1 MATFFT
7 MPKLGMNMTEGH
19 ITNWLVKEGAAIKE
33 GDPILEIETDKA
45 TNEVESP
52 ASGILAKIMHDVGED
67 VPCNSVLA
75 VILEKGENLPADIPA
90 IIGQEVEPKAEAVV
104 KPEDK
109 SGKNESSSSPKSG
122 KTRVRISPS
131 AKKLARELGI
141 DINSIVPSG
150 SQIKREDVQLAFN
163 TVNKS
168 KTTKPDAGTVKPYS
182 GIRKRTGEA
191 MAASTSKTARV
202 PLFLE
207 ANAEGLLKQRKA
219 MEGSV
224 GKISYN
230 VLLAKLT
237 AEALVEF
244 PYMNAQLSG
253 DEIWEFKQVNIGI
266 AVDSE
271 KGLFVPVLK
280 DVDKRSIEDLH
291 KEFLAAAERAQNGKA
306 STDDLSEGT
315 FTITNLG
322 AQEIESFVPI
332 INYPQC
338 AILGI
343 GAIKSKAVVIDGKV
357 ESRHMIGLTLV
368 FDHRLVDGG
377 PAARFFQKIKH
388 LIEGLDK

>member
-1 MATFFT
+1 MATYFT
-7 MPKLGMNMTEGH
+7 MPKLGMNMIEGR
-19 ITNWLVKEGAAIKE
+19 IVSWLAKEGAAIKE
-33 GDPILEIETDKA
+33 GDLILEIETDKA
-45 TNEVESP
+45 TNEVEAP
-52 ASGILAKIMHDVGED
+52 ASGILAKIIHTVGEE

-90 IIGQEVEPKAEAVV
+90 MIGQEVAPKAEVVV
-104 KPEDK
+104 KSEEK
-109 SGKNESSSSPKSG
+109 TTKHESSGSSEPG

-131 AKKLARELGI
+131 AKKLAHELGV
-141 DINSIVPSG
+141 DINLIVPSG
-150 SQIKREDVQLAFN
+150 SQIRREDVQQAFN
-163 TVNKS
+163 AAGKS
-168 KTTKPDAGTVKPYS
+168 KTTKPAGVTVKPYS

-191 MAASTSKTARV
+191 MAVSARTTVQV

-207 ANAEGLLKQRKA
+207 ADAEGLLKQRKA
-219 MEGSV
+219 LESSA

-230 VLLAKLT
+230 ILLAKLT
-237 AEALVEF
+237 AKALTEF

-253 DEIWEFKQVNIGI
+253 DEIWEYQQINIGI

-280 DVDKRSIEDLH
+280 NADKKSIENLN
-291 KEFLAAAERAQNGKA
+291 KEFLAAAERSQNGKA
-306 STDDLSEGT
+306 SVDDLSEGT

-338 AILGI
+338 AILGV
-343 GAIKSKAVVIDGKV
+343 GAIKPKAVVIDGKV

-368 FDHRLVDGG
+368 FDHRLVDGA
-377 PAARFFQKIKH
+377 PAARFLQKIKQ
-388 LIEGLDK
+388 LIENSIY

>member
-52 ASGILAKIMHDVGED
+52 SSGILAKIIHDVGED
-67 VPCNSVLA
+67 VPCNTVLA

-90 IIGQEVEPKAEAVV
+90 VIGQEVAPKAETVV

-109 SGKNESSSSPKSG
+109 NGKNESSGSQKSG
-122 KTRVRISPS
+122 ETRVRISPS

-150 SQIKREDVQLAFN
+150 SQIKREDVQIAFN
-163 TVNKS
+163 TGNKS
-168 KTTKPDAGTVKPYS
+168 KITKPAAVTVKPYS

-191 MAASTSKTARV
+191 MAVSTSTTAQV

-219 MEGSV
+219 MEGSF

-230 VLLAKLT
+230 VLLAKLI

-253 DEIWEFKQVNIGI
+253 DEIWEFWQVNIGI

-291 KEFLAAAERAQNGKA
+291 KEFLAVTKRVQNGKA
-306 STDDLSEGT
+306 STDELSEGT

-322 AQEIESFVPI
+322 AQEIKSFVPI

-343 GAIKSKAVVIDGKV
+343 GAIKPKAVVIDGEV

-368 FDHRLVDGG
+368 FDHRLVDGA

-388 LIEGLDK
+388 LIEELDK

>member
-1 MATFFT
+1 MAIFFT

-19 ITNWLVKEGAAIKE
+19 ITNWLATEGAAIKE

-52 ASGILAKIMHDVGED
+52 ASGIFAKIMHTVGED

-75 VILEKGENLPADIPA
+75 VILEEGENLPSDIPTM
-90 IIGQEVEPKAEAVV
+90 IGQEVAPKAEVVV

-109 SGKNESSSSPKSG
+109 SIKNESSSSSTSREK
-122 KTRVRISPS
+122 RIRISPS

-141 DINSIVPSG
+141 DINSIIPSR

-163 TVNKS
+163 TANKS
-168 KTTKPDAGTVKPYS
+168 KMTKPAAVTVKPYS

-191 MAASTSKTARV
+191 MAASASTTARV

-207 ANAEGLLKQRKA
+207 ANADGLLKQRKA
-219 MEGSV
+219 MESSV

-230 VLLAKLT
+230 VLLAKLA

-244 PYMNAQLSG
+244 PYMNTQLSG
-253 DEIWEFKQVNIGI
+253 DEIWEFGQVNIGV

-271 KGLFVPVLK
+271 KGLFVPILK
-280 DVDKRSIEDLH
+280 NVDKRSIEDLH
-291 KEFLAAAERAQNGKA
+291 KEFLAVAERAQNGKVSA
-306 STDDLSEGT
+306 DDLSEGT

-338 AILGI
+338 AILGV
-343 GAIKSKAVVIDGKV
+343 GAIKPKAVVINGKV

-368 FDHRLVDGG
+368 FDHRLVDGA

>member
-90 IIGQEVEPKAEAVV
+90 IIGQEVAPKAEAVV

-109 SGKNESSSSPKSG
+109 SGKNESSSLPKSG

-191 MAASTSKTARV
+191 MAASTNTTARV

-219 MEGSV
+219 VEGSV

-291 KEFLAAAERAQNGKA
+291 KEFLVVAERAQNGKA

-343 GAIKSKAVVIDGKV
+343 GAIKPKAVVIDGKV

-368 FDHRLVDGG
+368 FDHRLVDGA

>member
-52 ASGILAKIMHDVGED
+52 ASGILSMIMHDVGED

-90 IIGQEVEPKAEAVV
+90 VIGQEVALKAEAVI

-109 SGKNESSSSPKSG
+109 SGKNELSSSPKSG

-163 TVNKS
+163 TANKS
-168 KTTKPDAGTVKPYS
+168 KMIKPDAATVKPYS

-191 MAASTSKTARV
+191 MVASTYKTARV

-207 ANAEGLLKQRKA
+207 ANAEGMLKQRKA

-244 PYMNAQLSG
+244 PYMNTQLSG
-253 DEIWEFKQVNIGI
+253 DEIWEFQHVNIGI

-271 KGLFVPVLK
+271 KGLFAPVLK
-280 DVDKRSIEDLH
+280 DVDKRSFEDLH
-291 KEFLAAAERAQNGKA
+291 KEFLAAAERARNGKA
-306 STDDLSEGT
+306 SADDLSEGT

-338 AILGI
+338 AILGV
-343 GAIKSKAVVIDGKV
+343 GAIKPKAVVIDGKV

-368 FDHRLVDGG
+368 FDHRLVDGA

>member
-19 ITNWLVKEGAAIKE
+19 ITNWLVKEGAVIKE

-52 ASGILAKIMHDVGED
+52 ASGILAKIIHDVGED
-67 VPCNSVLA
+67 VPCNIVLA
-75 VILEKGENLPADIPA
+75 VILEKGENLPADIPVV
-90 IIGQEVEPKAEAVV
+90 IGQEVAPKAEAVV

-163 TVNKS
+163 TANKS
-168 KTTKPDAGTVKPYS
+168 KMTKPTAATVKPYS

-191 MAASTSKTARV
+191 MTASTSTTAQV

-219 MEGSV
+219 MEGSI

-244 PYMNAQLSG
+244 PDMNAQLSG
-253 DEIWEFKQVNIGI
+253 DEIWEFQHVNIGI

-280 DVDKRSIEDLH
+280 NVDKRSIEDIH
-291 KEFLAAAERAQNGKA
+291 KEFLAVAERARNGKA

-338 AILGI
+338 AILGV
-343 GAIKSKAVVIDGKV
+343 GAIKPKAVVIDEKV

-368 FDHRLVDGG
+368 FDHRLVDGA

-388 LIEGLDK
+388 LIEELDK

>member
-19 ITNWLVKEGAAIKE
+19 IISWLVKEGTSIKE

-45 TNEVESP
+45 TNEVEAP

-75 VILEKGENLPADIPA
+75 VILEKGENLPSDIPA
-90 IIGQEVEPKAEAVV
+90 VIGQEVAPKAEVVV
-104 KPEDK
+104 KSEEKNVKNK
-109 SGKNESSSSPKSG
+109 SGNLSAPKA
-122 KTRVRISPS
+122 KRVRISPS
-131 AKKLARELGI
+131 AKKLARELGV
-141 DINSIVPSG
+141 DINSIAPSG
-150 SQIKREDVQLAFN
+150 SQIRREDVQKAFDGLD
-163 TVNKS
+163 KS
-168 KTTKPDAGTVKPYS
+168 EITKPAGVTVKPYS
-182 GIRKRTGEA
+182 GMRKRTGEA
-191 MAASTSKTARV
+191 MTTSTSATAQV

-207 ANAEGLLKQRKA
+207 ANAEGLLKQRKELKA
-219 MEGSV
+219 SI

-230 VLLAKLT
+230 VLLAKLV

-253 DEIWEFKQVNIGI
+253 DEIWEFLNVNIGI

-271 KGLFVPVLK
+271 KGLFVPVLRN
-280 DVDKRSIEDLH
+280 VDKKSIGDLH
-291 KEFLAAAERAQNGKA
+291 IEFLAAAERAQNGKA
-306 STDDLSEGT
+306 SPDDLSEGT

-338 AILGI
+338 AILGV
-343 GAIKSKAVVIDGKV
+343 GAIKSKAIVINGKV

-368 FDHRLVDGG
+368 FDHRLVDGA
-377 PAARFFQKIKH
+377 PAARFLQKIKH
-388 LIEGLDK
+388 LIEELDK

>member
-1 MATFFT
+1 MAIFFT

-19 ITNWLVKEGAAIKE
+19 ITNWLAEEGAAIKE

-52 ASGILAKIMHDVGED
+52 VSGILAKIMHDIGED

-75 VILEKGENLPADIPA
+75 VILKKGENMPVDIPA
-90 IIGQEVEPKAEAVV
+90 MIGQDVAPKAEVVV
-104 KPEDK
+104 KPKDK
-109 SGKNESSSSPKSG
+109 SGKNESSDSPESG

-131 AKKLARELGI
+131 AKKLARELDI

-163 TVNKS
+163 AANKS
-168 KTTKPDAGTVKPYS
+168 KITKPAAVTVKPYS
-182 GIRKRTGEA
+182 GMRKRTGEA
-191 MAASTSKTARV
+191 MAVSTSKTARV

-219 MEGSV
+219 MDSSV

-230 VLLAKLT
+230 VLIAKLA

-244 PYMNAQLSG
+244 PYMNTQLSS
-253 DEIWEFKQVNIGI
+253 DEIWEFRQVNIGV

-280 DVDKRSIEDLH
+280 DVSKKPIEELH
-291 KEFLAAAERAQNGKA
+291 KEFLAVAERAQNGKA

-343 GAIKSKAVVIDGKV
+343 GAIKPKAIVINGKV
-357 ESRHMIGLTLV
+357 ESRHMIRLTLV
-368 FDHRLVDGG
+368 FDHRLVDGV
-377 PAARFFQKIKH
+377 PAARFLQKIKH
-388 LIEGLDK
+388 LIEELDK

>member
-1 MATFFT
+1 MAIFFT
-7 MPKLGMNMTEGH
+7 MPKLGMNMIEGH
-19 ITNWLVKEGAAIKE
+19 ITSWLAKEGAAIKE

-52 ASGILAKIMHDVGED
+52 ASGILAKIMHTVGED

-75 VILEKGENLPADIPA
+75 VILEEGENLPSDIPTM
-90 IIGQEVEPKAEAVV
+90 IGQEVAPKAEVVV
-104 KPEDK
+104 KPEYK
-109 SGKNESSSSPKSG
+109 SIKNESSSSLTSG
-122 KTRVRISPS
+122 EKRIRISPS

-163 TVNKS
+163 TANKS
-168 KTTKPDAGTVKPYS
+168 KMTKPAAVTVKPYS

-191 MAASTSKTARV
+191 MAASTGKTARV

-219 MEGSV
+219 MESSV

-230 VLLAKLT
+230 VLLAKLA

-244 PYMNAQLSG
+244 PYMNTQLSG
-253 DEIWEFKQVNIGI
+253 DEIWEFGKVNIGV

-271 KGLFVPVLK
+271 KGLFVPILK

-291 KEFLAAAERAQNGKA
+291 KEFLAVAERAQNGKV

-338 AILGI
+338 AILGV
-343 GAIKSKAVVIDGKV
+343 GAIKPKAVVINGKV
-357 ESRHMIGLTLV
+357 ESHHMIGLTLV
-368 FDHRLVDGG
+368 FDHRLVDGA
-377 PAARFFQKIKH
+377 PAARFLQKIKH
-388 LIEGLDK
+388 LIEELDK

>member
-90 IIGQEVEPKAEAVV
+90 IIGQEVAPKAEAVV

-109 SGKNESSSSPKSG
+109 SGKNESSSLPKSG

-150 SQIKREDVQLAFN
+150 SKIKREDVQLAFN

-191 MAASTSKTARV
+191 MAASTSKTAQV

-271 KGLFVPVLK
+271 KYQK
-280 DVDKRSIEDLH
+280 D
-291 KEFLAAAERAQNGKA
+291 
-306 STDDLSEGT
+306 
-315 FTITNLG
+315 
-322 AQEIESFVPI
+322 
-332 INYPQC
+332 
-338 AILGI
+338 
-343 GAIKSKAVVIDGKV
+343 
-357 ESRHMIGLTLV
+357 
-368 FDHRLVDGG
+368 
-377 PAARFFQKIKH
+377 
-388 LIEGLDK
+388 

>member
-19 ITNWLVKEGAAIKE
+19 ITNWLVKEGAVIKE

-52 ASGILAKIMHDVGED
+52 ASGILSKIMHNVGED

-75 VILEKGENLPADIPA
+75 VILEKGENLPADIPVV
-90 IIGQEVEPKAEAVV
+90 IGQEVAPKSEAVI

-131 AKKLARELGI
+131 AKKLAHELGI
-141 DINSIVPSG
+141 DINFVVPSG

-163 TVNKS
+163 TANKS
-168 KTTKPDAGTVKPYS
+168 KMTKPTTATVKPYS
-182 GIRKRTGEA
+182 GIRKRIGKA
-191 MAASTSKTARV
+191 MAASTSTTARV

-280 DVDKRSIEDLH
+280 NVDKRSIEDIH
-291 KEFLAAAERAQNGKA
+291 KEFLAVAERARNGKA
-306 STDDLSEGT
+306 SADDLSEGT

-338 AILGI
+338 AILGV
-343 GAIKSKAVVIDGKV
+343 GAIKPKAVVIDGKV

-368 FDHRLVDGG
+368 FDHRLVDGA

>member
-19 ITNWLVKEGAAIKE
+19 ITNWLAEEGAAIKE

-52 ASGILAKIMHDVGED
+52 VSGILAKIMHDIGED

-75 VILEKGENLPADIPA
+75 VILKKGENMPVDIPA
-90 IIGQEVEPKAEAVV
+90 MIGQDVAPKAEVVV
-104 KPEDK
+104 KPKDK
-109 SGKNESSSSPKSG
+109 SGKNESSDSPESG

-131 AKKLARELGI
+131 AKKLARELDI

-163 TVNKS
+163 AANKS
-168 KTTKPDAGTVKPYS
+168 KITKPAAVTVKPYS
-182 GIRKRTGEA
+182 GMRKRTGEA
-191 MAASTSKTARV
+191 MAVSTSKTARV

-219 MEGSV
+219 MDSSV

-230 VLLAKLT
+230 VLIAKLA

-244 PYMNAQLSG
+244 PYMNTQLSS
-253 DEIWEFKQVNIGI
+253 DEIWEFRQVNIGV

-280 DVDKRSIEDLH
+280 DVSKKPIKELH
-291 KEFLAAAERAQNGKA
+291 KEFLAVAERAQNGKA

-343 GAIKSKAVVIDGKV
+343 GAIKPKAIVINGKV

-368 FDHRLVDGG
+368 FDHRLVDGV
-377 PAARFFQKIKH
+377 PAARFLQKIKH
-388 LIEGLDK
+388 LIEELDK